1 MKDRDGFAVSFLHD
15 LACLLAPRLRL
26 IWSSGPL
33 GWLQNCHAQMNKDYS
48 ASALAAGDSVRIV
61 AARTTVLVSE
71 AQARHD
77 CSPSVTA
84 ALGRLLTGAALMGT
98 LLSGRERITLQ
109 VAGDGPVRGLVADVT
124 TGGRVRGYPL
134 RPRAEI
140 PLNARGK
147 FDVAGLVGRGS
158 LHVTRTFDTGL
169 PYTSAVPLAS
179 GEVGD
184 DLANYFVHSEQLPS
198 VVAVGVLANPQ
209 GVAAAGGFFAH
220 LLPGANEGTIGLLEE
235 TVAQLPHPSSMIR
248 EGLLPEDI
256 IARVGQ
262 DLAPRVTHVAP
273 VNFTCSC
280 NRERVTQVLVGLG
293 PAELAQMANAETDTE
308 VTCDFCGQRYHFAPQ
323 EIGELLESARQ
334 RSYP

>member
-1 MKDRDGFAVSFLHD
+1 MSR
-15 LACLLAPRLRL
+15 
-26 IWSSGPL
+26 
-33 GWLQNCHAQMNKDYS
+33 DYS

-61 AARTTVLVSE
+61 AARTTVLVAE

-77 CSPSVTA
+77 CSPTVTA

-109 VAGDGPVRGLVADVT
+109 IAGDGPVRGLVADVI
-124 TGGRVRGYPL
+124 TGGRVRGYPR
-134 RPRAEI
+134 RPRAEV

-158 LHVTRTFDTGL
+158 LHVTRTFATGL

-179 GEVGD
+179 GEIGD
-184 DLANYFVHSEQLPS
+184 DLTHYFAHSEQIAS

-209 GVAAAGGFFAH
+209 GVVAAGGFIAH
-220 LLPGANEGTIGLLEE
+220 LLPGSNEGTIGVLEE

-262 DLAPRVTHVAP
+262 QLAPRVTHVAP
-273 VNFTCSC
+273 VSFACSC
-280 NRERVTQVLVGLG
+280 NRERVTRVLVGLG
-293 PAELAQMANAETDTE
+293 TVELGQMANAENETE
-308 VTCDFCGQRYHFAPQ
+308 VTCDFCGQRYHFSPQ